1 MLTISG
7 NIALIL
13 FCIAASCAFFTIL
26 NSLWSPAR
34 RRVHND
40 VIGWQISVIGTIY
53 AVIIG
58 FMLYAVWGNFQ
69 AADANADS
77 EANAAVDLFRISK
90 GLPTAQRDLI
100 QSLSQNYVN
109 AIITEDWPAMRK
121 GREGKTSNDIIEQ
134 LWSVTTNTETK
145 NDAQQ
150 TDLNHAISIL
160 TELTEHRRLRRLQ
173 SHSSLPGLLWA
184 VLICGGIITIVS
196 CCLIG
201 SENSALHL
209 VLIIGLTLL
218 VSLILAAI
226 AEIDGPFRGSVRI
239 SPYAF
244 VQAQQSM
251 NYMKKR

>member
-13 FCIAASCAFFTIL
+13 FCIAASCAFFAIL
-26 NSLWSPAR
+26 NCLWSPAR

-69 AADANADS
+69 TADTNADS
-77 EANAAVDLFRISK
+77 EANSAVDLFRISK

-134 LWSVTTNTETK
+134 LWSVTTSTETK
-145 NDAQQ
+145 TDAQQ
-150 TDLNHAISIL
+150 TNLNHAISIL

-173 SHSSLPGLLWA
+173 NHTSLPGLLWA

-201 SENSALHL
+201 SENSALHV

-226 AEIDGPFRGSVRI
+226 AEIDGPFRGSVHV
-239 SPYAF
+239 SPNAF
-244 VQAQQSM
+244 VQAQKSM
-251 NYMKKR
+251 DYLKKQ